1 VSGRVLVT
9 GASGFIGR
17 HALAPLR
24 ARGFEVHAVA
34 RAAGEE
40 PGVAW
45 HAADLLDAASRDA
58 LVAEVEPT
66 HLLHLAWYAEPGRFW
81 TAPENLAWA
90 EASLALY
97 GAFAARGGRR
107 AVLAGS
113 CAEYD
118 WSGGVCHEEA
128 TPLRPA
134 TLYGAAKHAVGST
147 VTAHGAEHGP
157 STAWGRVFFLYGP
170 GEPAAKLVASVLR
183 ALLDGRRAPVTHGRQ
198 VRDFLHVA
206 DVAGAFA
213 ALVARDDVIGAVNV
227 ASGVPVSLRELL
239 SIAEAR
245 LGTRGLVAYGE
256 REAPPG
262 EPPVIVADVTRLR
275 EEAGFTPAH
284 TLESGLDDAIADLR
298 GRA

>member
-1 VSGRVLVT
+1 MSARVLVT

-24 ARGFEVHAVA
+24 ERGFEVHAVA
-34 RAAGEE
+34 RGGGAT

-45 HAADLLDAASRDA
+45 HAADLLNAVARDA
-58 LVAEVEPT
+58 LMAELEPT

-90 EASLALY
+90 EASLGLY
-97 GAFAARGGRR
+97 RAFAARGGRR

-118 WSGGVCHEEA
+118 WSGGVCHEDV

-134 TLYGAAKHAVGST
+134 TLYGACKHAVASV
-147 VTAHGAEHGP
+147 VTAPGAGP

-170 GEPAAKLVASVLR
+170 GEPEEKLVASVLR
-183 ALLDGRRAPVTHGRQ
+183 ALLAGRRAPVSHGRQ

-213 ALVARDDVIGAVNV
+213 ALVARDEVEGAVNI

-239 SIAEAR
+239 SIAEER
-245 LGTRGLVAYGE
+245 LDVHGLVAYGE
-256 REAPPG
+256 RPAPPD
-262 EPPVIVADVTRLR
+262 EPPVILADVTRLR
-275 EEAGFTPAH
+275 EQVGFVPAH
-284 TLESGLDDAIADLR
+284 TLVSGLDDAIAELR
-298 GRA
+298 GAL

>member
-1 VSGRVLVT
+1 
-9 GASGFIGR
+9 
-17 HALAPLR
+17 
-24 ARGFEVHAVA
+24 
-34 RAAGEE
+34 
-40 PGVAW
+40 
-45 HAADLLDAASRDA
+45 
-58 LVAEVEPT
+58 
-66 HLLHLAWYAEPGRFW
+66 
-81 TAPENLAWA
+81 
-90 EASLALY
+90 
-97 GAFAARGGRR
+97 
-107 AVLAGS
+107 
-113 CAEYD
+113 
-118 WSGGVCHEEA
+118 
-128 TPLRPA
+128 
-134 TLYGAAKHAVGST
+134 
-147 VTAHGAEHGP
+147 
-157 STAWGRVFFLYGP
+157 
-170 GEPAAKLVASVLR
+170 
-183 ALLDGRRAPVTHGRQ
+183 VTHGRQ